1 MTPTPVIDR
10 QVVTWVAGVAAA
22 LAIGYVFL
30 GNYLPT
36 FRKKM
41 EKDAI
46 PGLYNNYG
54 NDCFANCVIQ
64 SLAGLPS
71 FRKYLRDRVRS
82 DGGEELILSNVLLE
96 LLLGIFWV

>member
-1 MTPTPVIDR
+1 
-10 QVVTWVAGVAAA
+10 
-22 LAIGYVFL
+22 
-30 GNYLPT
+30 
-36 FRKKM
+36 M

-71 FRKYLRDRVRS
+71 FRKYLRDRVRR
-82 DGGEELILSNVLLE
+82 DQARELILSNALFE
-96 LLLGIFWV
+96 LLLSMFLRLNGG